1 MSATAPTQENLGQA
15 VAQTALST
23 AEAMMPMLLAAISA
37 GQTAAAPQAALIA
50 MAAQVIPPLIQSFGA
65 TSAQVQQLMNALVP
79 EIKADQ
85 MQYDAIAKAR
95 GLVGEVPTAPAAE
108 PVPAAPASP
117 AVFRAAE
124 SAGGSLRGREPGP

>member
-1 MSATAPTQENLGQA
+1 MSATAPNQENLGQA

-37 GQTAAAPQAALIA
+37 GQAAAAPQATLIA

-95 GLVGEVPTAPAAE
+95 GLVGEAPAGAPVAE
-108 PVPAAPASP
+108 PVPAAPATP
-117 AVFRAAE
+117 APPSVV
-124 SAGGSLRGREPGP
+124 